1 MTQKGSAIKKNVARK
16 GVFKWRQT
24 VLNFKLDAVGI
35 SDEIVVKNCTI
46 LLKPRLAELEEFLM
60 IQLSQA
66 TADFLTRKIIQYF
79 SCAAQGYVAD
89 QGTQRVRKM
98 PGCSGLRN

>member
-1 MTQKGSAIKKNVARK
+1 M
-16 GVFKWRQT
+16 
-24 VLNFKLDAVGI
+24 
-35 SDEIVVKNCTI
+35 VKNCTV

-79 SCAAQGYVAD
+79 SRAAQGTSPAEGRAKGEKNARLFRA
-89 QGTQRVRKM
+89 QELEAKGGARI
-98 PGCSGLRN
+98 LREV